1 MPLKVSDGI
10 GAWIKDFKKSDAPQ
24 FKGKSEKER
33 RDQAI
38 AAYLSAKRGP
48 QKEDAFTKKAVDSG
62 KVKTGPSKAR
72 LDAIQKQ
79 KDDEKK
85 AIDKAISKLRGEQ
98 TEQMGVK
105 HAFRYV
111 TKSGQGTHYHHS
123 SDKADATKA
132 IEKSTGQRVLGI
144 NHIGTGIPSRR
155 EDKAISKLRGDKTE
169 AATHA
174 SADKKPEKYV
184 DAQGK
189 TRVRMVPVKK
199 KVDEDFTFAV
209 DVEGLPQMFMTGN
222 SPGEVK
228 SHLRKLVKQ
237 PSMIQGV
244 KRVTKHDKKKAF
256 RKKSMEE
263 VTENRRDRLRAKL
276 AAVGKDM
283 KKTADELKK
292 HTDEYNKKFKPKK
305 ETLDYGSDESVKLM
319 KKMTPGQMAEDT
331 QSEKM
336 TFAKFRKGLYK
347 TAKAMGD
354 VQAVRKG
361 KVGKRIKR
369 RVLGKLAGKALG
381 ALTK

>member
-10 GAWIKDFKKSDAPQ
+10 AAWIKDFKKSDAPQ
-24 FKGKSEKER
+24 FKGKSDKER
-33 RDQAI
+33 RDQAV

-48 QKEDAFTKKAVDSG
+48 QKEDAFSKDAVERG

-72 LDAIQKQ
+72 LNAIQKQ
-79 KDDEKK
+79 KDAEKK
-85 AIDKAISKLRGEQ
+85 A
-98 TEQMGVK
+98 V
-105 HAFRYV
+105 
-111 TKSGQGTHYHHS
+111 
-123 SDKADATKA
+123 
-132 IEKSTGQRVLGI
+132 
-144 NHIGTGIPSRR
+144 
-155 EDKAISKLRGDKTE
+155 DKAISKLRGDKTE

-174 SADKKPEKYV
+174 SADKKPENYTDEKGR
-184 DAQGK
+184 QR
-189 TRVRMVPVKK
+189 TRMVPVKK

-319 KKMTPGQMAEDT
+319 KKMTPGQVE
-331 QSEKM
+331 EKM

-347 TAKAMGD
+347 TAKVMGD
-354 VQAVRKG
+354 VQAVRKK
-361 KVGKRIKR
+361 KVGKRVAR
-369 RVLGKLAGKALG
+369 RVAGKATGKMLGKLFK
-381 ALTK
+381 